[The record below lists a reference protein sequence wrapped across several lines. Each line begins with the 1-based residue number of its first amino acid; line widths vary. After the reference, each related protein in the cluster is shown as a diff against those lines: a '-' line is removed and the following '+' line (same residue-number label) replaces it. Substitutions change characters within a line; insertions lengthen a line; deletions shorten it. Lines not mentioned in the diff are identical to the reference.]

1 MSHDETSIEDLL
13 FATLDAVSRFRV
25 GQREAI
31 GAGKDKARR
40 ELGQTYDR
48 DYHKF
53 EDCPWT
59 GVNDP
64 MCWLCFRYTMGF
76 KDANTDR
83 DTCLANG
90 VPPNDSPLLQSVLRR
105 HGAWALNLELAK
117 WEGGGY
123 PDREGHIRDCQ
134 GAGCGAT
141 CGCPCHAGELRG

>member
-1 MSHDETSIEDLL
+1 MSSHDYAGCQDQDCALC
-13 FATLDAVSRFRV
+13 DAY
-25 GQREAI
+25 GDGYA
-31 GAGKDKARR
+31 AGKDKARW
-40 ELGQTYDR
+40 ELGQSYDR

-53 EDCPWT
+53 EDCQWT

-76 KDANTDR
+76 KHAFDELTIQV
-83 DTCLANG
+83 NG
-90 VPPNDSPLLQSVLRR
+90 VNLDDSSLLQSVLRR
-105 HGAWALNLELAK
+105 HRAWALKLEMAK
-117 WEGGGY
+117 WEGGIY